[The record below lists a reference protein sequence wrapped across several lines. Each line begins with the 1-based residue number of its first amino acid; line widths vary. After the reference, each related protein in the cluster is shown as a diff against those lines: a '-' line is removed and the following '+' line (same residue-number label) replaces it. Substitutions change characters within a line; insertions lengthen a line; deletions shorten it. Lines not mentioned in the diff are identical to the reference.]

1 MSLAWV
7 LGAEPPMNACRYA
20 PGERG
25 HVESYFVRA
34 VHPERPLA
42 VWIKATILAPLDG
55 EPVAETWLIAFDGER
70 KRTWANKASAPLQ
83 DAAFLASGETTQ
95 ISAGTFR
102 LSLADP
108 GLASGSLSSPD
119 GNASFDLSWSRL
131 PALPG
136 EPLSL
141 YPSRILLS
149 GPFPRSKLLTPFP
162 WLQFHGSLEV
172 FGEKVPVE
180 GWEGA
185 QGHNWGKEHPFEYAW
200 GQCNFPGKNG
210 EPDTSAEGYSGRIKL
225 GGRPSPR
232 FSALVVRRGD
242 REYRFD
248 TTFDVWRQEAHLD
261 RERWS
266 VRFRGRDGEAR
277 WRMDGVGRPF
287 VCLGYVNPDGHVS
300 YCFNTK
306 LADVLLEVQPRGE
319 APFTCRSAHG
329 GALEFLRPRAGG
341 GLRVV

>member
-7 LGAEPPMNACRYA
+7 LGAEPPMNDCRYV

-34 VHPERPLA
+34 NHPQRPLA
-42 VWIKATILAPLDG
+42 LWLKATVLAPLEG

-70 KRTWANKASAPLQ
+70 RRTWAHKATHPLR
-83 DAAFLASGETTQ
+83 DAAFLANGDTTQ

-108 GLASGSLSSPD
+108 GLAAGSLSSPD
-119 GNASFDLSWSRL
+119 GQASFDLSWSRM
-131 PALPG
+131 PSQVG
-136 EPLSL
+136 EPLAL
-141 YPSRILLS
+141 YPSRLLRT
-149 GPFPRSKLLTPFP
+149 GPFPQSKLLTPFP
-162 WLQFHGSLEV
+162 WLKVHGSLEV
-172 FGEKVPVE
+172 FGESLRVE
-180 GWEGA
+180 GWDGM
-185 QGHNWGKEHPFEYAW
+185 QGHNWGKEHAWEYAW
-200 GQCNFPGKNG
+200 GQCNFPGGGK
-210 EPDTSAEGYSGRIKL
+210 EPDASAEGFSGRIRI

-248 TTFDVWRQEAHLD
+248 AIFDLWRQEAHLD
-261 RERWS
+261 KERWS

-277 WRMDGVGRPF
+277 WRMDAVGRP
-287 VCLGYVNPDGHVS
+287 VACLGYANPDGRVS
-300 YCFNTK
+300 YCYNTK

-319 APFTCRSAHG
+319 AAFTCRSPHG
-329 GALEFLRPRAGG
+329 GALEFLRSRPDA
-341 GLRVV
+341 GLRIV